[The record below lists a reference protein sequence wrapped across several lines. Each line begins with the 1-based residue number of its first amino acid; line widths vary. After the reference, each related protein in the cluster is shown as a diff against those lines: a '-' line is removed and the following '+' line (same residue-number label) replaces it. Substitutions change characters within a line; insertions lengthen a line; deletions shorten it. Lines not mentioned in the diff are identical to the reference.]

1 MQLLTARLVAV
12 LNVSGCASRDP
23 RGVVCA
29 VGPVVGCGQV
39 EDVPL
44 PGHVAR
50 RLQRYEVEVLRPRL
64 LTDAEKAAGGSHGY
78 ANFFVRDPWF
88 TIGDV
93 VIEGAL
99 RFPHRHLEVL
109 PSRRDILTVRALE
122 GCCLSLA
129 LPQPPLPG
137 GSPDDSGL
145 GPFLEGG
152 DVLVYDKH
160 VFVGNS
166 GLASNALGARWLHKP
181 LPRSATPS
189 RVCRSRRTFCTS
201 TVRSA

>member
-1 MQLLTARLVAV
+1 MDARHETRAV
-12 LNVSGCASRDP
+12 SCL
-23 RGVVCA
+23 CA
-29 VGPVVGCGQV
+29 VGPVVGCGQA

-44 PGHVAR
+44 PGHVAH
-50 RLQRYEVEVLRPRL
+50 RLQRYEEVLRPRL

-99 RFPHRHLEVL
+99 RFPHRRLEVL

-122 GCCLSLA
+122 GCCLYLA

-137 GSPDDSGL
+137 GSPDETGP

-181 LPRSATPS
+181 LTPLATPS